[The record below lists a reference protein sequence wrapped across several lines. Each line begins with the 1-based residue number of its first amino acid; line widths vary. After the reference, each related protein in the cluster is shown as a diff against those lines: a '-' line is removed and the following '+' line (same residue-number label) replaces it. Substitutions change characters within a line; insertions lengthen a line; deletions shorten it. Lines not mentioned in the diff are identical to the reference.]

1 MKDWQAVYVKPRT
14 EKKVMERLQKYYTVF
29 CPIKTEKKKWSDRV
43 KMVETPL
50 LPGYVFFQGSELDRL
65 AILEDSQ
72 VVRSVFWNKK
82 PAIIYGHE
90 IEVLRSLLSEY
101 TEFET
106 KAISAGENVKII
118 TGAFAEK
125 EGTLIKF
132 AGNTARVEL
141 KTLGISI
148 LATVAVDNIKRK

>member
-1 MKDWQAVYVKPRT
+1 
-14 EKKVMERLQKYYTVF
+14 
-29 CPIKTEKKKWSDRV
+29 
-43 KMVETPL
+43 
-50 LPGYVFFQGSELDRL
+50 
-65 AILEDSQ
+65 
-72 VVRSVFWNKK
+72 
-82 PAIIYGHE
+82 
-90 IEVLRSLLSEY
+90 VLRSLLSEY